1 MNNKS
6 YFSTLF
12 KRFFWA
18 FMDYILRVILISV
31 LWFVFNLPLFWLLL
45 TFIYSGVVN
54 FYTYFALFIIIFFS
68 PISFG
73 GSYYILQIASQYF
86 SSEKFELF
94 NKYPSASYIKLS
106 IFFKGITRYFFKS
119 LLSIIIN
126 LIISLFFYINVTF
139 YWRVLV
145 PKVPLIG
152 LFLTGVVF
160 WGSIIYLLMLNYL
173 IPLLITKQ
181 INVFKALY
189 QSFLLVIDNVFYTIG
204 ACIFLSSFLVIMI
217 FTIAGFAVVFYGMF
231 SLFQIFS
238 MLIIYQKYDETLVH
252 RDEKRTLRNLIKP
265 WD

>member
-54 FYTYFALFIIIFFS
+54 FYMYFALFIIIFFS

-73 GSYYILQIASQYF
+73 ANYYILQIASQYF

-204 ACIFLSSFLVIMI
+204 ACIFLSSLLVIMI

-252 RDEKRTLRNLIKP
+252 RDEKRTLRNLIRP